1 MTDDV
6 TKLVAE
12 LRQDHHNMR
21 LLLDLIER
29 EATLIYDDRSP
40 DWDLLFDIMHYMT
53 VYPDAVH
60 HPKEDRLYGE
70 LRAVRPDMTA
80 GFQRISVDH
89 RELAEASRKIRDGV
103 EAISAG
109 NMVDRKAIV
118 ADTLRY
124 VNNLRSH
131 MQWEELDLFR
141 RCLAM
146 AREGHQF
153 LTNEPDPH
161 RHDPLFGE
169 KVAKSFEN
177 LYRQIRRSSHAAGDN
192 HAGTH

>member
-6 TKLVAE
+6 AKLVAE
-12 LRQDHHNMR
+12 LRRDHHNMR

-60 HPKEDRLYGE
+60 HPKEDRLYAE
-70 LRAVRPDMTA
+70 LRTVRPDMTA

-89 RELAEASRKIRDGV
+89 REIAEAGRKIRDGI
-103 EAISAG
+103 ESIAAG

-141 RCLAM
+141 RCLSM

-169 KVAKSFEN
+169 KVAASFEK
-177 LYRQIRRSSHAAGDN
+177 LYQQIRRASQGAGAGSH
-192 HAGTH
+192 

>member
-6 TKLVAE
+6 AKLVAE
-12 LRQDHHNMR
+12 LRKDHHNMR

-40 DWDLLFDIMHYMT
+40 DWDQLFDIMHYMT

-60 HPKEDRLYGE
+60 HPKEDRLYAE
-70 LRAVRPDMTA
+70 LKTVRPDLSA
-80 GFQRISVDH
+80 GFQRISIDH
-89 RELAEASRKIRDGV
+89 REIAESSRAIRDDI
-103 EAISAG
+103 ESIIAG

-118 ADTLRY
+118 ANTLRY
-124 VNNLRSH
+124 VNNLRGH

-153 LTNEPDPH
+153 LTNEPDPMQ
-161 RHDPLFGE
+161 HDPLFGD
-169 KVAKSFEN
+169 KVSASFEK
-177 LYRQIRRSSHAAGDN
+177 LYQQIRRVSQSAGA
-192 HAGTH
+192 H